1 VSRFRTRN
9 FEAAQRAAERRRR
22 EDEAE
27 RLAAVVPEL
36 DSLRLEIEER
46 RGGVALPEST
56 HIKRVSV
63 PHAPALF
70 EIPCLDTWCKDGG
83 HDVTHE
89 ILRQLRSGATQFEG
103 EHGCSGRSG
112 AADCQRIL
120 RYVAIATY
128 RNQK

>member
-22 EDEAE
+22 EDEAD
-27 RLAAVVPEL
+27 RLAAVVPAL

-56 HIKRVSV
+56 HIKRISV

-83 HDVTHE
+83 HDITGE
-89 ILRQLRSGATQFEG
+89 ILRALRSGATQFEG
-103 EHGCSGRSG
+103 EHGCGGRSG
-112 AADCQRIL
+112 AADCQRVL

-128 RNQK
+128 RKPG

>member
-1 VSRFRTRN
+1 LSRFRTRN
-9 FEAAQRAAERRRR
+9 FEAAQRAADRRKR
-22 EDEAE
+22 EDDAD
-27 RLAAVVPEL
+27 RLAAVVPAL
-36 DSLRLEIEER
+36 DSLRLDIEER

-70 EIPCLDTWCKDGG
+70 EIPCLDSWCKDGG

-89 ILRQLRSGATQFEG
+89 ILQALRSGATEFEG

-112 AADCQRIL
+112 AADCQRVL
-120 RYVAIATY
+120 RYVGVATY
-128 RNQK
+128 KKG